1 MNLLHTDRAPKAI
14 GPYSQ
19 AVRSGNFLYTSGQIP
34 LDPATGEI
42 VKGDFEAMT
51 RRVFENLK
59 AVLES
64 GGATFRN
71 VVKTTVFL
79 KSMSD
84 FQVLNGIY
92 AEYFGDHKPARSTVA
107 VADLPKGAPLEIEL
121 VAVVE

>member
-1 MNLLHTDRAPKAI
+1 MQFLATDKAPRAI

-19 AVRSGNFLYTSGQIP
+19 AVRSGNVIYTSGQIP
-34 LDPATGEI
+34 LDPETNEL
-42 VKGDFEAMT
+42 VEGDFETLT

-64 GGATFRN
+64 AGASFSH
-71 VVKTTVFL
+71 VVKATVFL

-84 FQVLNGIY
+84 FQIMNGVY

-107 VADLPKGAPLEIEL
+107 VADLPKGVPVEIDL
-121 VAVVE
+121 IAVI

>member
-1 MNLLHTDRAPKAI
+1 MQFLATDKAPRAI

-19 AVRSGNFLYTSGQIP
+19 AVRSGNTIYTSGQIP
-34 LDPATGEI
+34 LDPTTNEI
-42 VKGDFEAMT
+42 VEGDFETLT

-64 GGATFRN
+64 GGASFSN
-71 VVKTTVFL
+71 VVKATVFL

-84 FQVLNGIY
+84 FQALNGVY

-107 VADLPKGAPLEIEL
+107 VADLPKGVSVEIDL
-121 VAVVE
+121 IAVI

>member
-1 MNLLHTDRAPKAI
+1 MQFLATEEAPRAI

-19 AVRSGNFLYTSGQIP
+19 AVRSGNTIYTSGQIP

-42 VKGDFEAMT
+42 VEGDFETLT

-64 GGATFRN
+64 GGASFGN
-71 VVKTTVFL
+71 VVKATVFL

-84 FQVLNGIY
+84 FQALNAVY

-107 VADLPKGAPLEIEL
+107 VADLPKGVPVEIDL
-121 VAVVE
+121 IAVV

>member
-1 MNLLHTDRAPKAI
+1 MQFLATDKAPRAI

-19 AVRSGNFLYTSGQIP
+19 AVRSGNTIYTSGQIP
-34 LDPATGEI
+34 LDPATNEI
-42 VKGDFEAMT
+42 VEGDFETMT

-64 GGATFRN
+64 GGASFSN
-71 VVKTTVFL
+71 VVKATVFL

-84 FQVLNGIY
+84 FQALNGVY

-107 VADLPKGAPLEIEL
+107 VADLPKGVSVEIDL
-121 VAVVE
+121 IAVV

>member
-1 MNLLHTDRAPKAI
+1 MQFLATDKAPRAI

-19 AVRSGNFLYTSGQIP
+19 AVRSGNTIYASGQIP

-42 VKGDFEAMT
+42 VEGDFETLT

-64 GGATFRN
+64 GGASFSN
-71 VVKTTVFL
+71 VVKATVFL

-84 FQVLNGIY
+84 FQALNGVY

-107 VADLPKGAPLEIEL
+107 VADLPKGVPVEIDL
-121 VAVVE
+121 IAVV